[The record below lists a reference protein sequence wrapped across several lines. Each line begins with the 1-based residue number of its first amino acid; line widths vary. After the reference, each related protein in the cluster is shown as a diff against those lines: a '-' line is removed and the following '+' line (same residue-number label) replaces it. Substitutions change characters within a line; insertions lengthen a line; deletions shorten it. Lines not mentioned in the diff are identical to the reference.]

1 MHEKYTSIG
10 LMSGTSGDGVDAS
23 MVYSDGFEELELIY
37 DKYFEYDRDIFKS
50 FHLLKDK
57 INGEDDLK
65 KTNVELRN
73 LERKITLFHA
83 KILKEF
89 DLKNKNILIGFHG
102 QTIYHNPNKKIS
114 MQLGDGHLL
123 NQLIEKKVIYNFRK
137 NDILNGGEG
146 APLTPIFHKLLALK
160 YKLKLPSCIIN
171 IGGISNCTV
180 IKKMEKID
188 YANYLFSKDIG
199 PGNCLIDSWVR
210 KNSKKKYDED
220 GKLAQFGEINKII
233 LEQAQE
239 LYINS
244 DKLKKRSFD
253 VNDFDVS
260 FARGLSLED
269 GAATLTEFTS
279 QILVEKLNDLLSDL
293 KVNIEEFVLCGGGR
307 KNKLLV
313 KKIKENLPSNS
324 KLKMI
329 DDYNIK
335 GDFVESQAFAYLAIR
350 SFLKLPLTFPSTTG
364 CRNDCL
370 GGEIIDN

>member
-279 QILVEKLNDLLSDL
+279 QILLEKLNDLLSDL

>member
-279 QILVEKLNDLLSDL
+279 QILLEKLNDLLSDL

-313 KKIKENLPSNS
+313 KKIKENLPLNS

>member
-188 YANYLFSKDIG
+188 HANYLFSKDIG

-210 KNSKKKYDED
+210 KNSKEKYDED

-279 QILVEKLNDLLSDL
+279 QILLEKLNDLLSDL

-313 KKIKENLPSNS
+313 KKIKENLPLNS

>member
-1 MHEKYTSIG
+1 MHKKYTSIG

-23 MVYSDGFEELELIY
+23 MVYSDGFTELEPIY

-50 FHLLKDK
+50 FHTLKDR
-57 INGEDDLK
+57 INSEDDLK
-65 KTNVELRN
+65 KTDVELRN
-73 LERKITLFHA
+73 LERKITMFHA

-89 DLKNKNILIGFHG
+89 DLKDKNILIGFHG
-102 QTIYHNPNKKIS
+102 QTIYHDPNKKIS
-114 MQLGDGHLL
+114 VQLGDGHLL
-123 NQLIEKKVIYNFRK
+123 NQLIKRKVIYNFRK

-146 APLTPIFHKLLALK
+146 APLAPIFHKLLALK
-160 YKLKLPSCIIN
+160 YKMKLPNCIIN

-180 IKKMEKID
+180 IKKMEKIN
-188 YANYLFSKDIG
+188 YANHLFSRDIG

-210 KNSKKKYDED
+210 KNSKNKYDED
-220 GKLAQFGEINKII
+220 GKLAHLGEINKII

-244 DKLKKRSFD
+244 DKPKKRSFD

-279 QILVEKLNDLLSDL
+279 QILGEKLNDLLSDL
-293 KVNIEEFVLCGGGR
+293 KVNIKEFVLCGGGR
-307 KNKLLV
+307 KNIALV
-313 KKIKENLPSNS
+313 KKIKENLPLNSN
-324 KLKMI
+324 LKMI
-329 DDYNIK
+329 DDYNIN

-350 SFLKLPLTFPSTTG
+350 SFIKLPLTFPSTTG
-364 CRNDCL
+364 CKNDCL
-370 GGEIIDN
+370 GGEIVNN